1 MTNQTKNSMLLM
13 LCALIWGTAFVAQSA
28 GSGMG
33 AFSFLAGRSW
43 MAVLVLLPTVKAF
56 DALHH
61 RQGKPDGKPKTAA
74 ERKLLLKAGLMCGTL
89 LFLASAA
96 QQLGITLDPSTA
108 KAGFLTAMYV
118 VLVPVFGLFLGR
130 KGSAQ
135 RAFTEYRYGGQVFG
149 AELVDKGLDV
159 RRRIERQQSVIRKLH
174 VFEFRSHRACQ
185 DDGVYR
191 QLELGKRLGQLGFVG
206 LAQRQQEFLVL
217 MFDYQFDE

>member
-1 MTNQTKNSMLLM
+1 MNLLQIDVDG
-13 LCALIWGTAFVAQSA
+13 LGHRR
-28 GSGMG
+28 GHR
-33 AFSFLAGRSW
+33 GRGIG
-43 MAVLVLLPTVKAF
+43 LYR
-56 DALHH
+56 DA
-61 RQGKPDGKPKTAA
+61 
-74 ERKLLLKAGLMCGTL
+74 C
-89 LFLASAA
+89 
-96 QQLGITLDPSTA
+96 
-108 KAGFLTAMYV
+108 
-118 VLVPVFGLFLGR
+118 R